1 MNKNFHVRKVA
12 VLGAGVMGAQIAAHL
27 VNANVETLLFELP
40 AKEGDPNSNVKKAL
54 EGLKKLDPNPLASPV
69 KLSCIQPANYEQNLE
84 LLRDCDLVIEAI
96 AERIDW
102 KSDLYR
108 KVAPFLGVHSIFASN
123 TSGLSINQLAQAFPE
138 AQRHRFCGIHFFN
151 PPRYM
156 HLVELIPCAA
166 TELTLLDNLEEFLV
180 STLGKGVVRAKD
192 TPNFIANRIGVFSLL
207 ATVHHAH
214 RLGLGFDTVDALTGR
229 YLGRPKSATFRTL
242 DVVGLDVFAH
252 VVNTMREGLADD
264 PWHRYFSPPDWLTKL
279 TAQGALGQK
288 SKRGIYQKVGKE
300 IHVLNLTTGD
310 LTTQAYRLSEGK
322 ADDAV
327 KDILRERDWS
337 KKLAALRA
345 SSHPQAQ
352 FLWAVFRDVFH
363 YCALHL
369 QGIANNARDLD
380 FAVRW
385 GFGWDSGPF
394 EIWQA
399 AGWQQVAGWINADI
413 AAGKTMSSAALPA
426 WVTESS
432 RTGVHALQGSFAP
445 TAEQPPPNPPS
456 SKGGVASQ
464 SASLSH
470 PSLEKGG
477 AADVITVF
485 NPPLEKGGRG
495 DLVGSYHPRSTLPV
509 YTRQPYPD
517 RLLSEEAHY
526 GETIFENDEVR
537 LWHTGDDIAI
547 LSFKSKMHSISDV
560 VLDGILRAVD
570 EAEENWRAL
579 IIWQTEP
586 PFSAGA
592 NLLLLMQ
599 AVQETAGHPLG
610 MFDKLKGAAQ
620 RVKYTVAGGGGLG
633 AIVNAATG
641 NVPRVEDVVA
651 KFQQVSQRLK
661 YSMVPTIAAVDGL
674 ALGGGCEFSIH
685 CTRIVATLES
695 YIGLVEVGVGVLPA
709 GGGCKEMAQRAAAEA
724 QRYANDGRV
733 DVFPYLRRYF
743 QNIAMGEVGKSAE
756 QARDMGYLQPS
767 DRIVMNRF
775 ELLHVAKQQARA
787 LIATAYRPPMMQH
800 QIAVAG
806 RTGIA
811 TFKASMVNMLEGG
824 FISEHDYNIG
834 CRVAETMCGGDVE
847 AGSLVDEEWLLDLE
861 RRNFMELLAT
871 DKTRARIE
879 HMLKNGKPLRN

>member
-1 MNKNFHVRKVA
+1 MGEKYLIRRAA

-40 AKEGDPNSNVKKAL
+40 AKEGDPNGNVKKAL
-54 EGLKKLDPNPLASPV
+54 EALKKLDPSPLASPA
-69 KLSCIQPANYEQNLE
+69 KLTCIQPANYEQNLE

-96 AERIDW
+96 AERMDW
-102 KSDLYR
+102 KSELYR
-108 KVAPFLGVHSIFASN
+108 KVAPHLGAHSIFASN

-156 HLVELIPCAA
+156 HLVELIPC
-166 TELTLLDNLEEFLV
+166 TGTDVTLLDQLEEFLV

-207 ATVHHAH
+207 ATVHHAQ

-242 DVVGLDVFAH
+242 DIVGLDVFTH
-252 VVNTMREGLADD
+252 VVGTMRDNLAQD
-264 PWHRYFSPPDWLTKL
+264 PWHRYFVAPDWLTQL
-279 TAQGALGQK
+279 IAQGALGQK
-288 SKRGIYQKVGKE
+288 SKRGVYQKIGKE
-300 IHVLNLTTGD
+300 IHVLD
-310 LTTQAYRLSEGK
+310 LATQAYRLSTGY

-327 KDILRERDWS
+327 KDILRERDWA

-345 SSHPQAQ
+345 SPHREAQ
-352 FLWAVFRDVFH
+352 FLWAVIRDVFH
-363 YCALHL
+363 YCAVHL
-369 QGIANNARDLD
+369 EGIANNARDLD

-413 AAGKTMSSAALPA
+413 AANKTMAGLPMPA
-426 WVTESS
+426 WVSDTT
-432 RTGVHALQGSFAP
+432 RTGVHTPQGSYAP
-445 TAEQPPPNPPS
+445 SPS
-456 SKGGVASQ
+456 AALLPLPSVGEGLGERGGYQ
-464 SASLSH
+464 
-470 PSLEKGG
+470 
-477 AADVITVF
+477 
-485 NPPLEKGGRG
+485 
-495 DLVGSYHPRSTLPV
+495 PRSTLPV
-509 YTRQPYPD
+509 YTRQAFPD
-517 RLLSEEAHY
+517 RLLGEPAHY

-547 LSFKSKMHSISDV
+547 LSLLSKMHSISNV

-570 EAEENWRAL
+570 EAEANWRAL
-579 IIWQTEP
+579 ILWQTEP

-599 AVQETAGHPLG
+599 AVQEKADQPAGV
-610 MFDKLKGAAQ
+610 FDKLKGAAQ

-651 KFQQVSQRLK
+651 QFQQVSQRLK

-695 YIGLVEVGVGVLPA
+695 YIGLVEVGVGLLPA

-724 QRYANDGRV
+724 QRFSNDGRGN
-733 DVFPYLRRYF
+733 DGRGDIFPYLRRYF
-743 QNIAMGEVGKSAE
+743 QNIAMGEVSKSAE
-756 QARDMGYLQPS
+756 LARDMGYLRQS

-775 ELLHVAKQQARA
+775 ELLHVAKQEARA
-787 LIATAYRPPMMQH
+787 LIATAYRPPLIQR

-834 CRVAETMCGGDVE
+834 CRVAEVMCGGDVD
-847 AGSLVDEEWLLDLE
+847 AGSLVDEQWLLDLE
-861 RRNFMELLAT
+861 RHHFMELLAT

-879 HMLKNGKPLRN
+879 YMLKNGKPLRN